1 MKHLILFLLLIV
13 PISGWADTDAQI
25 RQLEKALLRV
35 QQETQFTYQQFI
47 MTQEMRRNEIQ
58 EVSLPI
64 SPNTPGASVP
74 IPLYEDFVQR
84 NQEKQVRIQQYTAD
98 LDRLYMR
105 YKELE
110 NEKILLVEKI
120 NELEQN
126 QEEE

>member
-1 MKHLILFLLLIV
+1 MKHLILFLLLTV
-13 PISGWADTDAQI
+13 SASGWANTDAQI

-58 EVSLPI
+58 GISLPVLP
-64 SPNTPGASVP
+64 SEPGASVP
-74 IPLYEDFVQR
+74 IPLYEDFVQQ
-84 NQEKQVRIQQYTAD
+84 NQEKQARIQQYTAD
-98 LDRLYMR
+98 LDRLYLR

-120 NELEQN
+120 NELEQS

>member
-1 MKHLILFLLLIV
+1 MKHLILFLLLTV
-13 PISGWADTDAQI
+13 SVSGWADTDAQI

-58 EVSLPI
+58 GTSLPVLP
-64 SPNTPGASVP
+64 STPGASVP
-74 IPLYEDFVQR
+74 IPLYEDFVQQ
-84 NQEKQVRIQQYTAD
+84 NQEKQARIQQYTED
-98 LDRLYMR
+98 LDRLYLR

>member
-1 MKHLILFLLLIV
+1 MKHLILFLLLTIS
-13 PISGWADTDAQI
+13 ISGWANTDAQI

-58 EVSLPI
+58 ETSLPVLP
-64 SPNTPGASVP
+64 SESGASVP
-74 IPLYEDFVQR
+74 IPLYEDFVKK
-84 NQEKQVRIQQYTAD
+84 NQEKQVRIQQYTED
-98 LDRLYMR
+98 LDRLYLR

-120 NELEQN
+120 NELEQS

>member
-1 MKHLILFLLLIV
+1 VKHLILFLLLIV

>member
-1 MKHLILFLLLIV
+1 MKHLILFLLLTV
-13 PISGWADTDAQI
+13 SASGWANTDAQI

-58 EVSLPI
+58 GTSLPVLP
-64 SPNTPGASVP
+64 SEPGASVP
-74 IPLYEDFVQR
+74 IPLYEDFVQQ
-84 NQEKQVRIQQYTAD
+84 NQEKQLRIQQYTAD
-98 LDRLYMR
+98 LDRLYLR

>member
-1 MKHLILFLLLIV
+1 VKHLILFLLLTV
-13 PISGWADTDAQI
+13 PISGWANTDAQI
-25 RQLEKALLRV
+25 RQLEKALFRV

-58 EVSLPI
+58 EVPLPI
-64 SPNTPGASVP
+64 SPSTPGASVP

>member
-1 MKHLILFLLLIV
+1 VKHLILFLLLTV
-13 PISGWADTDAQI
+13 SASGWANTDAQI

-58 EVSLPI
+58 GISLPVLP
-64 SPNTPGASVP
+64 SEPGASVP
-74 IPLYEDFVQR
+74 IPLYEDFVQQ
-84 NQEKQVRIQQYTAD
+84 NQEKQARIQQYTAD
-98 LDRLYMR
+98 LDRLYLR

-120 NELEQN
+120 NELEQS